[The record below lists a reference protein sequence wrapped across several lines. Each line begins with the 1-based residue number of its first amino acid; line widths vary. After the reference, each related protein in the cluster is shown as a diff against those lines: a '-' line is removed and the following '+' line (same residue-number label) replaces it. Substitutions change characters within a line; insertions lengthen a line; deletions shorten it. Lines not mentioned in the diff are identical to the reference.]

1 MTDSLERMA
10 SIIRE
15 DPSVTVKEL
24 ARRMGF
30 AEQKSVYYWL
40 GKQKFRGLKEFKR
53 AVLAQRYSAGVED
66 GGKPTVPPTD
76 IPETWRQGT
85 HRLMAVPVAS
95 GVSREG
101 QPVWSQDTIRIEL
114 PGRTSSSVYAV
125 RMEPPAEVS
134 YNQEW
139 LVIDPLESP
148 RDGSLALCVPRDGVP
163 AVCRTIIMGQTVRY
177 FCARGH
183 ELLCPAVAGIIKARL
198 QYCPTLS

>member
-40 GKQKFRGLKEFKR
+40 GKQKFRGMKEFKR
-53 AVLAQRYSAGVED
+53 AVLAQRYSARVED
-66 GGKPTVPPTD
+66 GGKPAAPPTD
-76 IPETWRQGT
+76 MPEMRRQGA

-101 QPVWSQDTIRIEL
+101 QPVWSQDTIHIDL

-125 RMEPPAEVS
+125 RMEPPAEVP
-134 YNQEW
+134 YCQEW
-139 LVIDPLESP
+139 LVVDPLESP

-163 AVCRTIIMGQTVRY
+163 AVCRTIVTGQTVRY
-177 FCARGH
+177 FCTRGH
-183 ELLCPAVAGIIKARL
+183 ELLCPGVAGVIKARL
-198 QYCPTLS
+198 QYCHALS